1 MKPKEYNIDIYNNS
15 GFILNKDIS
24 FFEKSWII
32 ILVSLIILFIIIM
45 FIPFNIY
52 NTYNAYIENSS
63 VYLILEKDDFP
74 VNKNNK
80 LYIENNLYK
89 YKIIN
94 INNNIV
100 VIDIK
105 LKEDINIEGNTFKVN
120 VFKSRTSLFK
130 IIKNKIKKGFGLW

>member
-32 ILVSLIILFIIIM
+32 ILVSLIILFIIII

-94 INNNIV
+94 INNNV
-100 VIDIK
+100 VNIDIK
-105 LKEDINIEGNTFKVN
+105 LKEDINIENNIFKVN

-130 IIKNKIKKGFGLW
+130 IIKNKIKKGFGL

>member
-1 MKPKEYNIDIYNNS
+1 MKLKQYNIDIYNNS
-15 GFILNKDIS
+15 DFILNKDIS
-24 FFEKSWII
+24 FFEKSWIV
-32 ILVSLIILFIIIM
+32 ILISLIILFMIII

-52 NTYNAYIENSS
+52 KTYNGYIQNNF
-63 VYLILEKDDFP
+63 VYVMLESNDFP

-89 YKIIN
+89 YEIIS
-94 INNNIV
+94 IDNNVV

-105 LKEDINIEGNTFKVN
+105 LKEDINIENNTFKVN
-120 VFKSRTSLFK
+120 VLKSRTSLLK

>member
-32 ILVSLIILFIIIM
+32 ILVSLIILFIIII

-94 INNNIV
+94 FNNNV
-100 VIDIK
+100 VNIDIK
-105 LKEDINIEGNTFKVN
+105 LKEDINIENNIFKVN

-130 IIKNKIKKGFGLW
+130 IIKNKIKKGFGL

>member
-32 ILVSLIILFIIIM
+32 ILVSLIILFIIII

-94 INNNIV
+94 INNNVV

-120 VFKSRTSLFK
+120 VFKSRTRLFK
-130 IIKNKIKKGFGLW
+130 IIKNKIKKGFGL

>member
-32 ILVSLIILFIIIM
+32 ILISLIILFIIIM
-45 FIPFNIY
+45 FIPFNVY
-52 NTYNAYIENSS
+52 KNYNAYIENNSM
-63 VYLILEKDDFP
+63 YLILENKDFP
-74 VNKNNK
+74 INKNDK

-89 YKIIN
+89 YEIIS

-100 VIDIK
+100 NIDIK
-105 LKEDINIEGNTFKVN
+105 LNKDINIENNTFKVN
-120 VFKSRTSLFK
+120 VLKDRTSLLK
-130 IIKNKIKKGFGLW
+130 IIENKIKKGFGL

>member
-94 INNNIV
+94 INNNV
-100 VIDIK
+100 VNIDIK
-105 LKEDINIEGNTFKVN
+105 LKEDLTIENNIFKVN
-120 VFKSRTSLFK
+120 VFKGRTSLFK
-130 IIKNKIKKGFGLW
+130 IIKNKIKKGFGL

>member
-32 ILVSLIILFIIIM
+32 ILISLIILFIIIM

-52 NTYNAYIENSS
+52 NTYNAYIENNSM
-63 VYLILEKDDFP
+63 YLILENKDFP
-74 VNKNNK
+74 INKNDK

-89 YKIIN
+89 YEIIS

-100 VIDIK
+100 NIDIK
-105 LKEDINIEGNTFKVN
+105 LNKDINIENNIFKVN
-120 VFKSRTSLFK
+120 VLKDRTSIFK
-130 IIKNKIKKGFGLW
+130 IIKNKIKKGFGL

>member
-32 ILVSLIILFIIIM
+32 ILISLIILFTIFM
-45 FIPFNIY
+45 FIPFNVY
-52 NTYNAYIENSS
+52 KTYNGYVENDN
-63 VYLILEKDDFP
+63 VYLIIENRDFP

-89 YKIIN
+89 YEIIS

-100 VIDIK
+100 NIDVK
-105 LKEDINIEGNTFKVN
+105 LNKEINIENNIFKVN
-120 VFKSRTSLFK
+120 VLKDRTSIFK

>member
-1 MKPKEYNIDIYNNS
+1 MKLNEYNIDIYNNS
-15 GFILNKDIS
+15 GFILNKNIS

-32 ILVSLIILFIIIM
+32 ILISLIILFTIFM

-52 NTYNAYIENSS
+52 KTYNGYIEDNYM
-63 VYLILEKDDFP
+63 YLVLENNDFP

-89 YKIIN
+89 YKIIS
-94 INNNIV
+94 IENNVV

-105 LKEDINIEGNTFKVN
+105 LKEDINIENNTFKVN
-120 VFKSRTSLFK
+120 VLKDRTNILK
-130 IIKNKIKKGFGLW
+130 ILKKKIKKGFGL